1 MQRDNDPEMRAMAD
15 AEWPE
20 VRARIDALEAE
31 LQGYLVPKDPLDN
44 NNVFLEIRAGTGG
57 DEAAIFAGDLHRM
70 YSKYARSEEHTSEL
84 QSLMRSSYAVFCL
97 KNKKKK
103 RHDYT
108 QYCDI
113 QKLVLPENR

>member
-70 YSKYARSEEHTSEL
+70 YSTYAETRGWQVEVRSEERREGKECVRTCST
-84 QSLMRSSYAVFCL
+84 RW
-97 KNKKKK
+97 
-103 RHDYT
+103 
-108 QYCDI
+108 
-113 QKLVLPENR
+113 